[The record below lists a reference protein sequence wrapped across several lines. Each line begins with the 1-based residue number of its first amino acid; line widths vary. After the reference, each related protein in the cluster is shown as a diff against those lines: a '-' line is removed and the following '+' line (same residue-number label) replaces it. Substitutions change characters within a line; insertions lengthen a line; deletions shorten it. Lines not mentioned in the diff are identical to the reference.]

1 MITIRHTHEDGTLIY
16 GTSKGDGVYEIVK
29 KWENGNFKYFPSM
42 ARQGRACIGLRNSR
56 DRVADRWAIN
66 AAAKALRAAG
76 YEVEVEIDDSHRDRA
91 QVLEDQADRLEDRRD
106 ALERKAG
113 RHAGEAAAA
122 HNRAHQISERF
133 AAGQPILVGHHSE
146 RGARADRKRMDAA
159 MRKSIDEDNAA
170 QSAAERANAV
180 GRQMRRSAT
189 PAVTRRRIERA
200 EAELRQIQKNL
211 EGYERRHLD
220 YGGNPLYV
228 EKHDP
233 AEGDY
238 REMQLARKAQLEDQ
252 LEYDR
257 AQLAAAIEAG
267 EYVMWDKGNVH
278 VGDVVHY
285 WGIRARTVVKVNK
298 VTVSVESD
306 YSWPDKVKFTDIRAV
321 ECPHGENGPETVATN
336 RPVRKKAPAKPK
348 FEVPALDVEKLQAAG
363 QTLSNMTVGAGREA
377 FVSPSAVVER
387 LVSLAD
393 IERAMTVLEPSAGTG
408 NIAAAAVE
416 LGAIVDCV
424 EIDNG
429 LVEVLASRVPGAN
442 LLYRHDFLET
452 DTSQLGTYDRVVMN
466 PPFSEGR
473 DIAHVIHALQF
484 VKPGGRLVSVMG
496 QGVTTSRT
504 KAATSFRDMVDERG
518 GWFEDLPAGSF
529 APATTFSTVIVV
541 IPC

>member
-1 MITIRHTHEDGTLIY
+1 MTITIRHNHEDGTLVY
-16 GTSKGDGVYEIVK
+16 GTRKGDGVYEIIRQ
-29 KWENGNFKYFPSM
+29 WENGGFRYFRSIGM
-42 ARQGRACIGLRNSR
+42 LGLRNSR
-56 DRVADRWAIN
+56 DQVADRYAIH
-66 AAAKALRAAG
+66 AAAKALREAG
-76 YEVEVEIDDSHRDRA
+76 FEVEVEIDDTFRDRA
-91 QVLEDQADRLEDRRD
+91 QVLADKADRLDDRRD
-106 ALERKAG
+106 ALEAKAG

-122 HNRAHQISERF
+122 HERAHQISERF

-146 RGARADRKRMDAA
+146 RGARRDRKRMDAA
-159 MRKSIDEDNAA
+159 MRKSISEDNAA

-189 PAVTRRRIERA
+189 PAVTRRRIETA
-200 EAELRQIQKNL
+200 EAELRKIQKNL

-220 YGGNPLYV
+220 YRGNARYV
-228 EKHDP
+228 ENHAP
-233 AEGDY
+233 AQGDY
-238 REMQLARKAQLEDQ
+238 REMQLARKAQLENQ

-257 AQLAAAIEAG
+257 AQLAAAVDAG
-267 EYVMWDKGNVH
+267 EYVMWDKHNVH

-285 WGIRARTVVKVNK
+285 WGIRARTVMKVNT
-298 VTVSVESD
+298 VTVAVESD
-306 YSWPDKVKFTDIRAV
+306 YSWPDKVKFADIRRV
-321 ECPHGENGPETVATN
+321 DCPHGENGLEVTTTN
-336 RPVRKKAPAKPK
+336 RPAKKAPAKPK
-348 FEVPALDVEKLQAAG
+348 FEVPAIDVEKLRVAAQA
-363 QTLSNMTVGAGREA
+363 LSNMTVGAGREA
-377 FVSPSAVVER
+377 FVSPPKVVAR
-387 LVSLAD
+387 LMELAD
-393 IERAMTVLEPSAGTG
+393 IQSGHTVLEPSAGTG

-452 DTSQLGTYDRVVMN
+452 DTSQLGTYDRVVAN

-473 DIAHVIHALQF
+473 DIAHVTHALGF

-504 KAATSFRDMVDERG
+504 KAAASFRDTVEAHG